1 MNIRALTAASLVL
14 LFASLAHA
22 ANCVIVV
29 VGGAQTKPAAGSKE
43 PRDIATD
50 VLQHTLAQTKKT
62 DCQVVVGTNQTPE
75 EFEKMLARVGKLR
88 KDDKT
93 QFHFTFTDHGTQNF
107 IYLKESVFY
116 PYAKFEAALK
126 ANFPKGTNLSYS
138 SSNCY
143 GDLSNFVFSRDLDE
157 HFNVCGGESTFP
169 GRLSLNLRAY
179 NERMGTVTGAYTAGM
194 INALA
199 KGESLSRGHQT
210 AVRGDA
216 GNLARVP
223 GLLTSQALIYKELL
237 KSGDLKRE
245 DLPVTT
251 PDLLNF
257 WAKSAKGSR
266 FPLIAALQNI
276 FERQSQAS
284 DCGEVCYYSQML
296 NIAPVEEAQ
305 QIPIDLELAQ
315 YRRVLPLARFL
326 ELKASVDWLLR
337 HRKRYADKLNGN
349 LERATKAQ
357 GNAATFDAIDNPDFY
372 LHLNRV
378 MSAPALKLFM
388 EKAKPEAKARYNRF
402 VRCEAGVRF

>member
-1 MNIRALTAASLVL
+1 MNIRVLTAASLAL
-14 LFASLAHA
+14 LFASATHA

-29 VGGAQTKPAAGSKE
+29 VGGAQTSPAPKSKE

-50 VLQHTLAQTKKT
+50 VIMHTFRQAKRT
-62 DCQVVVGTNQTPE
+62 DCEVVSGTNQTPG
-75 EFEKMLARVGKLR
+75 EFESMLARAAKLR

-116 PYAKFEAALK
+116 PYAKFEEVLR

-143 GDLSNFVFSRDLDE
+143 GDLSNFVLNRDVDE
-157 HFNVCGGESTFP
+157 HFNICGGESTFP

-179 NERMGTVTGAYTAGM
+179 KESFGKVTGAYTAGM
-194 INALA
+194 IHALE
-199 KGESLSRGHQT
+199 KGESLSQGHQS
-210 AVRGDA
+210 AMRGDA
-216 GNLARVP
+216 GNLSRVP
-223 GLLTSQALIYKELL
+223 GLLTSQALVYKELL
-237 KSGDLKRE
+237 KSGYLTRD
-245 DLPVTT
+245 DLPSTA

-257 WAKSAKGSR
+257 WAKTAKGSR
-266 FPLIAALQNI
+266 FPLIAGLQNI
-276 FERQSQAS
+276 FERQMQAS

-296 NIAPVEEAQ
+296 NLAPLEAAQ
-305 QIPIDLELAQ
+305 QIPIDIELAQ
-315 YRRVLPLARFL
+315 YRRVLPPARFL

-337 HRKRYADKLNGN
+337 HRKRYADKLSGN

-357 GNAATFDAIDNPDFY
+357 GNAATFDAMENPDFY
-372 LHLNRV
+372 FHLNRV

-388 EKAKPEAKARYNRF
+388 EKAKPEARARYNRF
-402 VRCEAGVRF
+402 VRCEAGARF